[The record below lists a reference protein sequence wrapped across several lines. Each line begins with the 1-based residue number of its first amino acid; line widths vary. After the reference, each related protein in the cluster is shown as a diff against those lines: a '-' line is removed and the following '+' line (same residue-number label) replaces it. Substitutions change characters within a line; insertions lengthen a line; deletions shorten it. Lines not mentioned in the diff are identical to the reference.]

1 MSQHIVYNCND
12 SHCVFH
18 TLARRVLSLN
28 LALSGRFVRLANF
41 CFKTTARIKIFT
53 GNIICCALVPAGS
66 NLYFLFQRDLEGAQD
81 MFFKECEILSKINE
95 TSSKLSVYDLLKHQN
110 IQNQPRIISKTD
122 TPDVSQFDLLPRAL
136 H

>member
-1 MSQHIVYNCND
+1 MLDHAEGLILSD
-12 SHCVFH
+12 SHYVFP

-81 MFFKECEILSKINE
+81 RFFEKCEILSKINE
-95 TSSKLSVYDLLKHQN
+95 KSSK
-110 IQNQPRIISKTD
+110 
-122 TPDVSQFDLLPRAL
+122 
-136 H
+136 